1 VSGAGMV
8 AAGVAR
14 AARSARVIGGYYP
27 GLHPHEGWP
36 LSAVLSGVFGGAF
49 LMSVMMVAAS
59 VAVYVRER
67 WGTEQGFPAP
77 AGVCAVGS
85 SLFCLIAWA
94 LLCLTTW
101 VGHLS
106 FGTVGSWWVMLAP
119 AAAAMVG
126 LVLGSVWAR
135 AWTEAPASSSGA
147 IVERPNSGWCWQDQG
162 AESATSASA

>member
-1 VSGAGMV
+1 MSGAGMV

-14 AARSARVIGGYYP
+14 AARVIGGYYP

-36 LSAVLSGVFGGAF
+36 LPAVLSGAFGGAF
-49 LMSVMMVAAS
+49 LMSVTV

-67 WGTEQGFPAP
+67 WGTEQGFAAP

-119 AAAAMVG
+119 AAAAVVG

-135 AWTEAPASSSGA
+135 DWTEAPASSSGA
-147 IVERPNSGWCWQDQG
+147 IVERPDSGWC
-162 AESATSASA
+162 